1 MQVQPKDPSKWHFI
15 ISFAKS
21 IVRICAGA
29 SLATLNFELAGGL
42 FVIAEALG
50 ILEELV

>member
-1 MQVQPKDPSKWHFI
+1 MQVQPKDPSKGHFI

-50 ILEELV
+50 IL